1 MKKALIL
8 LNMGGPNNLGEVEV
22 FLKNMF
28 NDPFILGVKSDFW
41 RSVLAALIVKSRTAS
56 ARSNYEKLGGRSPIC
71 SITEALCERVNL
83 LARAKYGAG
92 LKFENA
98 DGAQNLKFQSAAKFQ
113 NEIEFQGAA
122 KFNSPDFSPTCKL
135 QNSAKFQEGGE
146 PGGEAKFQN
155 QTEFK
160 GTEFTNAASESP
172 QGISTQSE
180 PAQDTLLQN
189 QPPQSVPTQGEPLQN
204 EAPQDEKPIDELV
217 CDYAMNYTP
226 PFAEDVLK
234 KYADFDEIILMPL
247 YPHFSKTT
255 VQSSLC
261 SAEAALKRLGIKNYK
276 IVDIFYDSAVYN
288 EILLN
293 LIAECVSKFSEDEIS
308 QISLIFSAHSLP
320 IKMVAA
326 GDPYEAQVEAHVEIL
341 KNLLAARGIKF
352 KEIILAYQSRL
363 GPVKWLEPNIADVLR
378 DLQGKKALI
387 FPIAF
392 CVDNSETD
400 FELDIFY
407 RARAR
412 ELGYKYY
419 EVCKC
424 PNSREDFAKFILAQA
439 L

>member
-8 LNMGGPNNLGEVEV
+8 LNMGGPNNLSEVEV

-28 NDPFILGVKSDFW
+28 NDPFILGIKSDFW
-41 RSVLAALIVKSRTAS
+41 RSVLAALIVRSRAAA

-71 SITEALCERVNL
+71 SITEALCERVNE
-83 LARAKYGAG
+83 LARAELDAG

-122 KFNSPDFSPTCKL
+122 KLNSPDFSATCKL

-146 PGGEAKFQN
+146 AKFQN
-155 QTEFK
+155 R
-160 GTEFTNAASESP
+160 TEFTSAASESP
-172 QGISTQSE
+172 Q
-180 PAQDTLLQN
+180 D
-189 QPPQSVPTQGEPLQN
+189 VPTQGEPSQN
-204 EAPQDEKPIDELV
+204 EASQDEKPIDELI

-226 PFAEDVLK
+226 PFAEDVFK
-234 KYADFDEIILMPL
+234 KYADFDEILLMPL

-261 SAEAALKRLGIKNYK
+261 SAEAALKWLGIKNYR
-276 IVDIFYDSAVYN
+276 IIDIFYDSAAYN

-293 LIAECVSKFSEDEIS
+293 LITGCVAKFSADEIS

-320 IKMVAA
+320 LKIIAA
-326 GDPYEAQVEAHVEIL
+326 GDPYEAQINAHMQIL
-341 KNLLAARGIKF
+341 KDLLAARGIKF

-363 GPVKWLEPNIADVLR
+363 GPVKWLEPNVADVLR
-378 DLQGKKALI
+378 DLQSKKALI

-407 RARAR
+407 RAQAR
-412 ELGYKYY
+412 ELGYEYY

>member
-8 LNMGGPNNLGEVEV
+8 LNMGGPNNLSEVEV

-41 RSVLAALIVKSRTAS
+41 RSVLASLIVKSRTAS

-71 SITEALCERVNL
+71 SITEALCERVNE
-83 LARAKYGAG
+83 LARAKFGAE

-98 DGAQNLKFQSAAKFQ
+98 ASVSAA
-113 NEIEFQGAA
+113 NEPSQDVSSQS
-122 KFNSPDFSPTCKL
+122 KPS
-135 QNSAKFQEGGE
+135 QE
-146 PGGEAKFQN
+146 A
-155 QTEFK
+155 QT
-160 GTEFTNAASESP
+160 
-172 QGISTQSE
+172 
-180 PAQDTLLQN
+180 
-189 QPPQSVPTQGEPLQN
+189 QN
-204 EAPQDEKPIDELV
+204 EAPQDEKPIDELI

-226 PFAEDVLK
+226 PFSEDVFK

-276 IVDIFYDSAVYN
+276 TIDIFYDNAAYN

-293 LIAECVSKFSEDEIS
+293 LIASCVAKFSADEIS

-320 IKMVAA
+320 VKIITA

-363 GPVKWLEPNIADVLR
+363 GPVKWLEPNVADVLR
-378 DLQGKKALI
+378 DLQSKKALI

>member
-8 LNMGGPNNLGEVEV
+8 LNMGGPNNLSEVEV

-83 LARAKYGAG
+83 LARAKFGAG
-92 LKFENA
+92 LKFE
-98 DGAQNLKFQSAAKFQ
+98 
-113 NEIEFQGAA
+113 GAA
-122 KFNSPDFSPTCKL
+122 D
-135 QNSAKFQEGGE
+135 AG
-146 PGGEAKFQN
+146 
-155 QTEFK
+155 
-160 GTEFTNAASESP
+160 AANESP
-172 QGISTQSE
+172 QSIPTQSE
-180 PAQDTLLQN
+180 A
-189 QPPQSVPTQGEPLQN
+189 LQN
-204 EAPQDEKPIDELV
+204 EAPQDEKPIDELI

-226 PFAEDVLK
+226 PFAEDVFK

-276 IVDIFYDSAVYN
+276 IVDIFYDSAAYN

-293 LIAECVSKFSEDEIS
+293 LITECISKFSADEIS

-320 IKMVAA
+320 VKMIAA

-341 KNLLAARGIKF
+341 KDLLAARGIKF

-363 GPVKWLEPNIADVLR
+363 GPVKWLEPNVADVLR
-378 DLQGKKALI
+378 DLQSKKALI

-407 RARAR
+407 RAQAR
-412 ELGYKYY
+412 ELGYEYY

>member
-8 LNMGGPNNLGEVEV
+8 LNMGGPNNLSEVEV

-41 RSVLAALIVKSRTAS
+41 RSVLAALIVRSRAAA

-71 SITEALCERVNL
+71 SITEALCERVNE
-83 LARAKYGAG
+83 LARAKFGAG
-92 LKFENA
+92 LKFE
-98 DGAQNLKFQSAAKFQ
+98 
-113 NEIEFQGAA
+113 GAA
-122 KFNSPDFSPTCKL
+122 D
-135 QNSAKFQEGGE
+135 AG
-146 PGGEAKFQN
+146 
-155 QTEFK
+155 
-160 GTEFTNAASESP
+160 AANE
-172 QGISTQSE
+172 
-180 PAQDTLLQN
+180 
-189 QPPQSVPTQGEPLQN
+189 PPQDISLQSKPPQDAPTQGKALQN
-204 EAPQDEKPIDELV
+204 EAPQDEKPIDELI

-226 PFAEDVLK
+226 PFAEDVFK

-261 SAEAALKRLGIKNYK
+261 SAEAALKRLGTKNYK
-276 IVDIFYDSAVYN
+276 TIDIFYDIAAYN

-293 LIAECVSKFSEDEIS
+293 LIAGCVAKFSADEIS

-320 IKMVAA
+320 VKMVAA
-326 GDPYEAQVEAHVEIL
+326 GDPYEAQVKMHVEIL
-341 KNLLAARGIKF
+341 KDLLAARGIKF

-363 GPVKWLEPNIADVLR
+363 GPVKWLEPNVADVLR
-378 DLQGKKALI
+378 DLQSKKALI

-407 RARAR
+407 RAQAR
-412 ELGYKYY
+412 ELGYEYY

>member
-8 LNMGGPNNLGEVEV
+8 LNMGGPNNLSEVEV

-28 NDPFILGVKSDFW
+28 NDPFILGIKSDFW

-83 LARAKYGAG
+83 LARAKLGAG

-98 DGAQNLKFQSAAKFQ
+98 DGVQNLKFQSAAKFQ
-113 NEIEFQGAA
+113 NEVEFQGAA
-122 KFNSPDFSPTCKL
+122 KFNSPDFSATCKL
-135 QNSAKFQEGGE
+135 KNSAKFQEGAE
-146 PGGEAKFQN
+146 PGGEA
-155 QTEFK
+155 
-160 GTEFTNAASESP
+160 
-172 QGISTQSE
+172 
-180 PAQDTLLQN
+180 
-189 QPPQSVPTQGEPLQN
+189 LQN
-204 EAPQDEKPIDELV
+204 EAPQNEKPIDELI

-226 PFAEDVLK
+226 PFAEDVFK
-234 KYADFDEIILMPL
+234 KYANFDEIILMPL

-261 SAEAALKRLGIKNYK
+261 SAEAALKRLGIKNYR
-276 IVDIFYDSAVYN
+276 IIDIFYDNAAYN

-293 LIAECVSKFSEDEIS
+293 LIASCVAKFSADEIS

-320 IKMVAA
+320 VKMVAA
-326 GDPYEAQVEAHVEIL
+326 GDPYKAQVEAHVQIL
-341 KNLLAARGIKF
+341 KDLLAARGIKF

-363 GPVKWLEPNIADVLR
+363 GPVKWLQPNVADVLR
-378 DLQGKKALI
+378 DLQSKKALI

-412 ELGYKYY
+412 ELGYEYY

>member
-8 LNMGGPNNLGEVEV
+8 LNMGGPNNLSEVEV

-28 NDPFILGVKSDFW
+28 NDPVILGVKSDFW
-41 RSVLAALIVKSRTAS
+41 RSVLAAIIVKSRAAA

-71 SITEALCERVNL
+71 SITAALCERVNE
-83 LARAKYGAG
+83 LARAKFGAR
-92 LKFENA
+92 LKFE
-98 DGAQNLKFQSAAKFQ
+98 
-113 NEIEFQGAA
+113 GAA
-122 KFNSPDFSPTCKL
+122 DAGAAN
-135 QNSAKFQEGGE
+135 E
-146 PGGEAKFQN
+146 P
-155 QTEFK
+155 
-160 GTEFTNAASESP
+160 S
-172 QGISTQSE
+172 
-180 PAQDTLLQN
+180 QD
-189 QPPQSVPTQGEPLQN
+189 VPTQGEALQN
-204 EAPQDEKPIDELV
+204 ETLQDEKPIDELI

-226 PFAEDVLK
+226 PFAEDVFK

-261 SAEAALKRLGIKNYK
+261 SAEATLKRLGIKNYK
-276 IVDIFYDSAVYN
+276 TIDIFYDSAAYN

-293 LIAECVSKFSEDEIS
+293 LITGCVAKFNADEIS

-320 IKMVAA
+320 VKMIAA
-326 GDPYEAQVEAHVEIL
+326 GDPYEAQVGAHVKIL
-341 KNLLAARGIKF
+341 KDLLAARGIKF

-363 GPVKWLEPNIADVLR
+363 GPVKWLEPNVADVLR
-378 DLQGKKALI
+378 DLQSKKALI

-412 ELGYKYY
+412 ELGYEYY

>member
-8 LNMGGPNNLGEVEV
+8 LNMGGPNNLSEVEV

-41 RSVLAALIVKSRTAS
+41 RSVLASLIVKSRTAS

-71 SITEALCERVNL
+71 SITEALCERVNE
-83 LARAKYGAG
+83 LARAKFGAG

-98 DGAQNLKFQSAAKFQ
+98 ASVSAA
-113 NEIEFQGAA
+113 NEPSQDVSSQS
-122 KFNSPDFSPTCKL
+122 KPS
-135 QNSAKFQEGGE
+135 QE
-146 PGGEAKFQN
+146 A
-155 QTEFK
+155 QT
-160 GTEFTNAASESP
+160 
-172 QGISTQSE
+172 
-180 PAQDTLLQN
+180 
-189 QPPQSVPTQGEPLQN
+189 QN
-204 EAPQDEKPIDELV
+204 EAPRDEKPIDELI

-226 PFAEDVLK
+226 PFAEDVFK

-261 SAEAALKRLGIKNYK
+261 SAEAALKRLGIKNYR
-276 IVDIFYDSAVYN
+276 IIDIFYDSAVYN

-293 LIAECVSKFSEDEIS
+293 LIASCVAKFSADEIS

-320 IKMVAA
+320 VKMITA
-326 GDPYEAQVEAHVEIL
+326 GDPYEAQVKAHVEIL
-341 KNLLAARGIKF
+341 KDLLAARGIKF

-378 DLQGKKALI
+378 DLQSKKALI

-407 RARAR
+407 RASAR
-412 ELGYKYY
+412 ELGYEYY

>member
-8 LNMGGPNNLGEVEV
+8 LNMGGPNNLSEVEV

-41 RSVLAALIVKSRTAS
+41 RSVLAALIVRSRAAA

-71 SITEALCERVNL
+71 SITEALCERVNE
-83 LARAKYGAG
+83 LARAELSAG
-92 LKFENA
+92 LKFKGAA
-98 DGAQNLKFQSAAKFQ
+98 DASAA
-113 NEIEFQGAA
+113 
-122 KFNSPDFSPTCKL
+122 
-135 QNSAKFQEGGE
+135 GE
-146 PGGEAKFQN
+146 PPQEAQ
-155 QTEFK
+155 
-160 GTEFTNAASESP
+160 A
-172 QGISTQSE
+172 
-180 PAQDTLLQN
+180 
-189 QPPQSVPTQGEPLQN
+189 QGEPSQN
-204 EAPQDEKPIDELV
+204 AALQDEKPIDELI

-226 PFAEDVLK
+226 PFAEDVFK

-261 SAEAALKRLGIKNYK
+261 SAEAALKQLGIKNYR
-276 IVDIFYDSAVYN
+276 IIDIFYDSAAYN

-293 LIAECVSKFSEDEIS
+293 LIASCVAKFSADEIS

-320 IKMVAA
+320 VKMIAA

-341 KNLLAARGIKF
+341 KDLLAARGIKF

-378 DLQGKKALI
+378 DLQSKKALI

-407 RARAR
+407 RASAR
-412 ELGYKYY
+412 ELGYEYY

>member
-71 SITEALCERVNL
+71 SITEALCERVNEL
-83 LARAKYGAG
+83 TRAELSAG
-92 LKFENA
+92 LKFESAA
-98 DGAQNLKFQSAAKFQ
+98 DAGAASKPQQEISLQSKPPQDVPAQSAA
-113 NEIEFQGAA
+113 
-122 KFNSPDFSPTCKL
+122 
-135 QNSAKFQEGGE
+135 
-146 PGGEAKFQN
+146 
-155 QTEFK
+155 
-160 GTEFTNAASESP
+160 
-172 QGISTQSE
+172 
-180 PAQDTLLQN
+180 
-189 QPPQSVPTQGEPLQN
+189 LQN
-204 EAPQDEKPIDELV
+204 EAPKNEKPIDELI

-226 PFAEDVLK
+226 PFAKDVFK
-234 KYADFDEIILMPL
+234 KYANFDEIILMPL

-276 IVDIFYDSAVYN
+276 IVDIFYDSAAYN

-293 LIAECVSKFSEDEIS
+293 LITGCVAKFSADEIS

-320 IKMVAA
+320 VKMVAA
-326 GDPYEAQVEAHVEIL
+326 GDPYEAQVKAHVEIL
-341 KNLLAARGIKF
+341 KDLLAARGIKF

-363 GPVKWLEPNIADVLR
+363 GPVKWLEPNVADVLR
-378 DLQGKKALI
+378 DLQSKKVLI

-412 ELGYKYY
+412 ELGYEYY

-424 PNSREDFAKFILAQA
+424 PDSREDFAKFILDSI
-439 L
+439 

>member
-1 MKKALIL
+1 MRKALIL
-8 LNMGGPNNLGEVEV
+8 LNMGGPNNLSEVEV

-71 SITEALCERVNL
+71 SITEALCERVNE
-83 LARAKYGAG
+83 LARAELGAG
-92 LKFENA
+92 LKFE
-98 DGAQNLKFQSAAKFQ
+98 
-113 NEIEFQGAA
+113 GAA
-122 KFNSPDFSPTCKL
+122 DT
-135 QNSAKFQEGGE
+135 G
-146 PGGEAKFQN
+146 
-155 QTEFK
+155 
-160 GTEFTNAASESP
+160 AAN
-172 QGISTQSE
+172 E
-180 PAQDTLLQN
+180 PAQDNLLQN
-189 QPPQSVPTQGEPLQN
+189 QPPQDVLTQGETPQN
-204 EAPQDEKPIDELV
+204 EAPKNEKPIDELI

-276 IVDIFYDSAVYN
+276 IIGIFYDSAAYN

-293 LIAECVSKFSEDEIS
+293 LIAECVEKFSADEIS

-320 IKMVAA
+320 VKMVAA
-326 GDPYEAQVEAHVEIL
+326 GDPYEAQVKTHVEIL
-341 KNLLAARGIKF
+341 KDMLAARGIKF

-363 GPVKWLEPNIADVLR
+363 GPVKWLQPNIADVLQ

-407 RARAR
+407 RASAR
-412 ELGYKYY
+412 ELGYEYY

>member
-8 LNMGGPNNLGEVEV
+8 LNMGGPNNLSEVEV

-41 RSVLAALIVKSRTAS
+41 RSVLAALIVRSRAAA

-71 SITEALCERVNL
+71 SITAALCGRVNE
-83 LARAKYGAG
+83 LAQAELGAG

-98 DGAQNLKFQSAAKFQ
+98 ADASAA
-113 NEIEFQGAA
+113 NE
-122 KFNSPDFSPTCKL
+122 P
-135 QNSAKFQEGGE
+135 
-146 PGGEAKFQN
+146 
-155 QTEFK
+155 
-160 GTEFTNAASESP
+160 P
-172 QGISTQSE
+172 QDI
-180 PAQDTLLQN
+180 LLQSKLT
-189 QPPQSVPTQGEPLQN
+189 QDVLTQGEPLQN
-204 EAPQDEKPIDELV
+204 KAPQDEKPIDELI

-226 PFAEDVLK
+226 PFAEDVFK

-261 SAEAALKRLGIKNYK
+261 SAEAALKQLGIKNYK
-276 IVDIFYDSAVYN
+276 IVDIFYDIAAYN

-293 LIAECVSKFSEDEIS
+293 LIASCIAKFSADEIS

-320 IKMVAA
+320 VKMIAA

-341 KNLLAARGIKF
+341 KDLLAARGIKF

-378 DLQGKKALI
+378 DLQSKKALI

-407 RARAR
+407 RASAR
-412 ELGYKYY
+412 ELGYEYY

>member
-8 LNMGGPNNLGEVEV
+8 LNMGGPNNLSEVEV

-56 ARSNYEKLGGRSPIC
+56 ARSNYEKLGGCSPIC
-71 SITEALCERVNL
+71 SITEALCEQVNL
-83 LARAKYGAG
+83 LARAELSAG
-92 LKFENA
+92 LKF
-98 DGAQNLKFQSAAKFQ
+98 K
-113 NEIEFQGAA
+113 GAA
-122 KFNSPDFSPTCKL
+122 DAS
-135 QNSAKFQEGGE
+135 
-146 PGGEAKFQN
+146 
-155 QTEFK
+155 
-160 GTEFTNAASESP
+160 AASESP
-172 QGISTQSE
+172 QDI
-180 PAQDTLLQN
+180 
-189 QPPQSVPTQGEPLQN
+189 PTQGEALQN
-204 EAPQDEKPIDELV
+204 EVPQDEKPIDELI

-226 PFAEDVLK
+226 PFAEDVFK

-261 SAEAALKRLGIKNYK
+261 SAEAALKRLGIKNHK
-276 IVDIFYDSAVYN
+276 MVDIFYESAAYN

-293 LIAECVSKFSEDEIS
+293 LIAECVAKFSADEIS

-320 IKMVAA
+320 VKMITA
-326 GDPYEAQVEAHVEIL
+326 GDPYEAQVKAHVEIL
-341 KNLLAARGIKF
+341 KDLLAARGIKF

-363 GPVKWLEPNIADVLR
+363 GPVKWLEPNVADVLR
-378 DLQGKKALI
+378 DLQSKKALI

-407 RARAR
+407 RAQAR
-412 ELGYKYY
+412 ELGYEYY

>member
-8 LNMGGPNNLGEVEV
+8 LNMGGPNNLSEVEV

-71 SITEALCERVNL
+71 SITEALCERVNE
-83 LARAKYGAG
+83 LARAELDAG

-122 KFNSPDFSPTCKL
+122 KLNSPDFSATCKL

-146 PGGEAKFQN
+146 AKFQN
-155 QTEFK
+155 R
-160 GTEFTNAASESP
+160 TEFTSAASESP
-172 QGISTQSE
+172 Q
-180 PAQDTLLQN
+180 D
-189 QPPQSVPTQGEPLQN
+189 VPTQGEPSQN
-204 EAPQDEKPIDELV
+204 EASQDEKPIDELI

-226 PFAEDVLK
+226 PFAEDVFK

-276 IVDIFYDSAVYN
+276 IVDIFYDNAAYN

-293 LIAECVSKFSEDEIS
+293 LIAECVAKFSADEIS

-320 IKMVAA
+320 IKMIAA
-326 GDPYEAQVEAHVEIL
+326 GDPYEAQVKAHVEIL
-341 KNLLAARGIKF
+341 KDLLAARGIKF

-363 GPVKWLEPNIADVLR
+363 GPVKWLEPNVADVLR
-378 DLQGKKALI
+378 DLQSKKALI

-407 RARAR
+407 RAQAR
-412 ELGYKYY
+412 ELGYEYY

>member
-8 LNMGGPNNLGEVEV
+8 LNMGGPNNLGEVEL

-41 RSVLAALIVKSRTAS
+41 RSFLAALIVKSRTAS

-71 SITEALCERVNL
+71 SITEALCERVNE
-83 LARAKYGAG
+83 LARAELDAG

-122 KFNSPDFSPTCKL
+122 NEP
-135 QNSAKFQEGGE
+135 AQE
-146 PGGEAKFQN
+146 AQ
-155 QTEFK
+155 
-160 GTEFTNAASESP
+160 A
-172 QGISTQSE
+172 QGK
-180 PAQDTLLQN
+180 PAQDTILQN
-189 QPPQSVPTQGEPLQN
+189 QPPQDVPTQGETPQN
-204 EAPQDEKPIDELV
+204 EVPRDKKPIDELI

-276 IVDIFYDSAVYN
+276 IVDIFYDSAAYN

-293 LIAECVSKFSEDEIS
+293 LIAGCISKFSADEIS

-320 IKMVAA
+320 VKMIAA
-326 GDPYEAQVEAHVEIL
+326 GDPYKAQVEAHVQIL
-341 KNLLAARGIKF
+341 KDLLAARGIKF

-378 DLQGKKALI
+378 DLQSKKALI

-407 RARAR
+407 RASAR
-412 ELGYKYY
+412 ELGYEYY

-424 PNSREDFAKFILAQA
+424 PNSREVFAKFILAQV

>member
-8 LNMGGPNNLGEVEV
+8 LNMGGPNNLSEVEV

-71 SITEALCERVNL
+71 SITEALCERVNE
-83 LARAKYGAG
+83 LARAELSAG
-92 LKFENA
+92 LKFEGAA
-98 DGAQNLKFQSAAKFQ
+98 DASAA
-113 NEIEFQGAA
+113 N
-122 KFNSPDFSPTCKL
+122 
-135 QNSAKFQEGGE
+135 
-146 PGGEAKFQN
+146 
-155 QTEFK
+155 
-160 GTEFTNAASESP
+160 
-172 QGISTQSE
+172 E

-189 QPPQSVPTQGEPLQN
+189 QPPQDVPTQGEPLQN
-204 EAPQDEKPIDELV
+204 EAPQDEKPIDELI

-226 PFAEDVLK
+226 PFAEDVFK

-293 LIAECVSKFSEDEIS
+293 LIAECVAKFSADEIS

-320 IKMVAA
+320 VKMIAA
-326 GDPYEAQVEAHVEIL
+326 GDPYEAQVEAHVKIL
-341 KNLLAARGIKF
+341 KDLLAARGIKF

-363 GPVKWLEPNIADVLR
+363 GPVKWLEPNVSNVLR
-378 DLQGKKALI
+378 DLQSKKALI

-407 RARAR
+407 RASAR
-412 ELGYKYY
+412 ELGYEYY

>member
-1 MKKALIL
+1 MRKALIL
-8 LNMGGPNNLGEVEV
+8 LNMGGPNNLSEVEV

-28 NDPFILGVKSDFW
+28 NDPFILGVKSGFW
-41 RSVLAALIVKSRTAS
+41 RSVLAALIVRSRAAA

-71 SITEALCERVNL
+71 SITEALCERVNE
-83 LARAKYGAG
+83 LARAKFGAG
-92 LKFENA
+92 LKFEGAA
-98 DGAQNLKFQSAAKFQ
+98 DVSAA
-113 NEIEFQGAA
+113 NE
-122 KFNSPDFSPTCKL
+122 
-135 QNSAKFQEGGE
+135 
-146 PGGEAKFQN
+146 
-155 QTEFK
+155 
-160 GTEFTNAASESP
+160 
-172 QGISTQSE
+172 
-180 PAQDTLLQN
+180 
-189 QPPQSVPTQGEPLQN
+189 PPQDISLQSKPPQDVPPQGEPLQN
-204 EAPQDEKPIDELV
+204 EASQDEKPIDELI

-226 PFAEDVLK
+226 PFAEDVFK

-261 SAEAALKRLGIKNYK
+261 SAEAALKRLDIKNYK
-276 IVDIFYDSAVYN
+276 TIDIFYDSAAYN

-293 LIAECVSKFSEDEIS
+293 LIAGCVAKFSADEIS

-320 IKMVAA
+320 LKIIAA

-341 KNLLAARGIKF
+341 KDLLAARGIKF

-363 GPVKWLEPNIADVLR
+363 GPVKWLEPNVADVLR
-378 DLQGKKALI
+378 DLQSKKALI

-407 RARAR
+407 RASAR
-412 ELGYKYY
+412 ELGYEYY

>member
-8 LNMGGPNNLGEVEV
+8 LNMGGPNNLGEVEL

-41 RSVLAALIVKSRTAS
+41 RSVLAAIIVRSRAAA
-56 ARSNYEKLGGRSPIC
+56 ARGNYEKLGGRSPIC
-71 SITEALCERVNL
+71 FITEALCERVNE
-83 LARAKYGAG
+83 LARAKFGAG
-92 LKFENA
+92 LKFE
-98 DGAQNLKFQSAAKFQ
+98 SATDA
-113 NEIEFQGAA
+113 GAA
-122 KFNSPDFSPTCKL
+122 N
-135 QNSAKFQEGGE
+135 E
-146 PGGEAKFQN
+146 
-155 QTEFK
+155 
-160 GTEFTNAASESP
+160 
-172 QGISTQSE
+172 
-180 PAQDTLLQN
+180 
-189 QPPQSVPTQGEPLQN
+189 PPQDISLQSKPPQDAPTQGEALRDTPAQS
-204 EAPQDEKPIDELV
+204 EALQDEKPIDELI

-226 PFAEDVLK
+226 PFAEDVFK
-234 KYADFDEIILMPL
+234 KYADFDEIVLMPL

-261 SAEAALKRLGIKNYK
+261 SAEAALKRLGIKNYR
-276 IVDIFYDSAVYN
+276 IIDIFYDNAAYN

-293 LIAECVSKFSEDEIS
+293 LIASCVAKFSADEIS

-320 IKMVAA
+320 VKIITA
-326 GDPYEAQVEAHVEIL
+326 GDPYEAQVKAHVEIL
-341 KNLLAARGIKF
+341 KDLLAARGIKF

-378 DLQGKKALI
+378 DLQSKKALI

-407 RARAR
+407 RASAR
-412 ELGYKYY
+412 ELGYEYY

>member
-8 LNMGGPNNLGEVEV
+8 LNMGGPNNLSEVEV

-98 DGAQNLKFQSAAKFQ
+98 DSAQNLKFQSAAKFQ

-122 KFNSPDFSPTCKL
+122 NEPP
-135 QNSAKFQEGGE
+135 QE
-146 PGGEAKFQN
+146 A
-155 QTEFK
+155 
-160 GTEFTNAASESP
+160 
-172 QGISTQSE
+172 QSE
-180 PAQDTLLQN
+180 PAQDILLQN
-189 QPPQSVPTQGEPLQN
+189 QPPRYVPAQGETPQN
-204 EAPQDEKPIDELV
+204 EAPRDEKPIDELI

-234 KYADFDEIILMPL
+234 KYADFDEIALMPL

-276 IVDIFYDSAVYN
+276 IVDIFYDNAAYN

-293 LIAECVSKFSEDEIS
+293 LIAECVAKFSADEIS

-320 IKMVAA
+320 VKMIAA

-341 KNLLAARGIKF
+341 KDLLAARGIKF

-363 GPVKWLEPNIADVLR
+363 GPVKWLEPNVADVLR

-407 RARAR
+407 RAQAR
-412 ELGYKYY
+412 ELGYEYY

>member
-8 LNMGGPNNLGEVEV
+8 LNMGGPNNLSEVEV

-71 SITEALCERVNL
+71 SITEALCEQVNL
-83 LARAKYGAG
+83 LARAKLDAG
-92 LKFENA
+92 LKFKGAA
-98 DGAQNLKFQSAAKFQ
+98 DASAA
-113 NEIEFQGAA
+113 GG
-122 KFNSPDFSPTCKL
+122 PP
-135 QNSAKFQEGGE
+135 QEAQARGK
-146 PGGEAKFQN
+146 P
-155 QTEFK
+155 
-160 GTEFTNAASESP
+160 S
-172 QGISTQSE
+172 
-180 PAQDTLLQN
+180 QDTLLQN
-189 QPPQSVPTQGEPLQN
+189 QLPQDVPTQGEPSQN
-204 EAPQDEKPIDELV
+204 EAPRDKKPIDELV

-226 PFAEDVLK
+226 PFAKDVFK
-234 KYADFDEIILMPL
+234 KYANFDEIILMPL

-276 IVDIFYDSAVYN
+276 IVDIFYDGAAYN

-293 LIAECVSKFSEDEIS
+293 LIAGCISKFSADEIS

-320 IKMVAA
+320 VKMVAA

-341 KNLLAARGIKF
+341 KDLLAARGIKF

-363 GPVKWLEPNIADVLR
+363 GPVKWLEPNVADVLR
-378 DLQGKKALI
+378 DLQSKKALI

-407 RARAR
+407 RAQAR
-412 ELGYKYY
+412 ELGYEYY

-424 PNSREDFAKFILAQA
+424 PNSREDFAKFILDRT
-439 L
+439 LL

>member
-1 MKKALIL
+1 MRKALIL
-8 LNMGGPNNLGEVEV
+8 LNMGGPNNLSEVEV

-28 NDPFILGVKSDFW
+28 NDPFILGIKSGFW
-41 RSVLAALIVKSRTAS
+41 RSVLAALIVKSRTSS

-71 SITEALCERVNL
+71 SITEALCERVNE
-83 LARAKYGAG
+83 LARAKFGAG
-92 LKFENA
+92 LKFEGVA
-98 DGAQNLKFQSAAKFQ
+98 DA
-113 NEIEFQGAA
+113 GAA
-122 KFNSPDFSPTCKL
+122 N
-135 QNSAKFQEGGE
+135 E
-146 PGGEAKFQN
+146 
-155 QTEFK
+155 
-160 GTEFTNAASESP
+160 
-172 QGISTQSE
+172 
-180 PAQDTLLQN
+180 LLQEISL
-189 QPPQSVPTQGEPLQN
+189 QSKPPQDAPTQGKPLQN
-204 EAPQDEKPIDELV
+204 KAPQDEKPIDALI

-226 PFAEDVLK
+226 PFAEDVFK

-261 SAEAALKRLGIKNYK
+261 SAETALKRLGIKNYR
-276 IVDIFYDSAVYN
+276 IIDIFYDSAAYN

-293 LIAECVSKFSEDEIS
+293 LIASCVAKFSADEIS

-320 IKMVAA
+320 IKMIAA
-326 GDPYEAQVEAHVEIL
+326 GDPYEAQVKAHVKIL
-341 KNLLAARGIKF
+341 KDLLAARGIKF

-378 DLQGKKALI
+378 DLQSKKALI

-407 RARAR
+407 RASAR
-412 ELGYKYY
+412 ELGYEYY

>member
-8 LNMGGPNNLGEVEV
+8 LNMGGPNNLSEVEV

-71 SITEALCERVNL
+71 SITEALCERVNE
-83 LARAKYGAG
+83 LARAKFGAG
-92 LKFENA
+92 LKFE
-98 DGAQNLKFQSAAKFQ
+98 GATDAGVA
-113 NEIEFQGAA
+113 NE
-122 KFNSPDFSPTCKL
+122 
-135 QNSAKFQEGGE
+135 
-146 PGGEAKFQN
+146 
-155 QTEFK
+155 
-160 GTEFTNAASESP
+160 
-172 QGISTQSE
+172 
-180 PAQDTLLQN
+180 
-189 QPPQSVPTQGEPLQN
+189 PPQDISLQSKPPQDVPTQSEPLQN
-204 EAPQDEKPIDELV
+204 EAPQDDKPIDELI

-226 PFAEDVLK
+226 PFAEDVFK

-276 IVDIFYDSAVYN
+276 IVDIFYDSAAYN

-293 LIAECVSKFSEDEIS
+293 LIASCVAKFSADEIS

-320 IKMVAA
+320 IKMIAA
-326 GDPYEAQVEAHVEIL
+326 GDPYEAQVEAHVKIL
-341 KNLLAARGIKF
+341 KDLLAARGIKF

-363 GPVKWLEPNIADVLR
+363 GPVKWLEPNVADVLR
-378 DLQGKKALI
+378 DLQSKKALI

-400 FELDIFY
+400 FELDIFS
-407 RARAR
+407 RAQAR
-412 ELGYKYY
+412 ELG
-419 EVCKC
+419 
-424 PNSREDFAKFILAQA
+424 
-439 L
+439 

>member
-8 LNMGGPNNLGEVEV
+8 LNMGGPNNLSEVEV

-71 SITEALCERVNL
+71 SITEALCERVNE
-83 LARAKYGAG
+83 LARAKFGAG
-92 LKFENA
+92 LKFEGTA
-98 DGAQNLKFQSAAKFQ
+98 DA
-113 NEIEFQGAA
+113 GAA
-122 KFNSPDFSPTCKL
+122 NEP
-135 QNSAKFQEGGE
+135 AQE
-146 PGGEAKFQN
+146 A
-155 QTEFK
+155 
-160 GTEFTNAASESP
+160 
-172 QGISTQSE
+172 QSE
-180 PAQDTLLQN
+180 PAQDILLQN
-189 QPPQSVPTQGEPLQN
+189 RSPRYVPTQS
-204 EAPQDEKPIDELV
+204 EAPQDEKPIDELI

-226 PFAEDVLK
+226 PFAEDVFK

-276 IVDIFYDSAVYN
+276 TIDIFYDNAAYN

-293 LIAECVSKFSEDEIS
+293 LIAGCVAKFSADEIS

-320 IKMVAA
+320 VKMITA
-326 GDPYEAQVEAHVEIL
+326 GDPYEAQVKAHVEIL
-341 KNLLAARGIKF
+341 KDLLAARGIKF

-378 DLQGKKALI
+378 DLQSKKALI

-412 ELGYKYY
+412 ELGYEYY
-419 EVCKC
+419 KVCKC

>member
-8 LNMGGPNNLGEVEV
+8 LNMGGPNNLSEVEV

-41 RSVLAALIVKSRTAS
+41 RSVLAALIVRSRAAA

-71 SITEALCERVNL
+71 SITEALCERVNE
-83 LARAKYGAG
+83 LARAKFGAG

-98 DGAQNLKFQSAAKFQ
+98 ADA
-113 NEIEFQGAA
+113 GAA
-122 KFNSPDFSPTCKL
+122 N
-135 QNSAKFQEGGE
+135 E
-146 PGGEAKFQN
+146 
-155 QTEFK
+155 
-160 GTEFTNAASESP
+160 
-172 QGISTQSE
+172 
-180 PAQDTLLQN
+180 
-189 QPPQSVPTQGEPLQN
+189 PPQDISLQSKLPQDVLTQGELLQN
-204 EAPQDEKPIDELV
+204 EASQDEKPIDELI

-226 PFAEDVLK
+226 PFAEDVFK
-234 KYADFDEIILMPL
+234 KYANFDEIILMPL

-276 IVDIFYDSAVYN
+276 IVDIFYDSAAYN

-293 LIAECVSKFSEDEIS
+293 LIASCVAKFSADEIS

-320 IKMVAA
+320 VKMITA
-326 GDPYEAQVEAHVEIL
+326 GDPYEAQVEAHVKIL
-341 KNLLAARGIKF
+341 KDLLAARGIKF

-363 GPVKWLEPNIADVLR
+363 GPVKWLQPNIADVLR
-378 DLQGKKALI
+378 NLKSKKALI

-407 RARAR
+407 KDQVR
-412 ELGYKYY
+412 ELGYEYY

>member
-8 LNMGGPNNLGEVEV
+8 LNMGGPNNLSEVEV

-71 SITEALCERVNL
+71 SITEALCERVNE
-83 LARAKYGAG
+83 LARAKLGAG

-98 DGAQNLKFQSAAKFQ
+98 DGVQNLKFQSAAKFQ

-122 KFNSPDFSPTCKL
+122 N
-135 QNSAKFQEGGE
+135 
-146 PGGEAKFQN
+146 
-155 QTEFK
+155 
-160 GTEFTNAASESP
+160 ES
-172 QGISTQSE
+172 
-180 PAQDTLLQN
+180 AQDVLLQN
-189 QPPQSVPTQGEPLQN
+189 QPPQDVPTQDKALQN
-204 EAPQDEKPIDELV
+204 EMPQNEKPIDELV

-226 PFAEDVLK
+226 PFAEDVFK

-261 SAEAALKRLGIKNYK
+261 SAEAALKRLGIKNYR
-276 IVDIFYDSAVYN
+276 IIDIFYDNAAYN

-293 LIAECVSKFSEDEIS
+293 LIASCVAKFSADEIS

-320 IKMVAA
+320 VKMIAA
-326 GDPYEAQVEAHVEIL
+326 GDPYKAQVEAHVEIL
-341 KNLLAARGIKF
+341 KDLLAARGIKF

-363 GPVKWLEPNIADVLR
+363 GPVKWLEPNVAGVLR
-378 DLQGKKALI
+378 DLQSKKALI

-407 RARAR
+407 RARAH
-412 ELGYKYY
+412 ELGYEYY